1 MATHHH
7 HGNAK
12 VGPELVVTPGAGGSV
27 AVLVDASLVDQ
38 VGVLLVGVLLV
49 VGHIE
54 VPLKVGQDLMVP
66 LLIGNLH
73 LLTCKGKQ
81 SYNKT
86 CFIMSY

>member
-12 VGPELVVTPGAGGSV
+12 VGPELVVTPWAGSSM

-38 VGVLLVGVLLV
+38 VGVLLIGVLLV

-54 VPLKVGQDLMVP
+54 VLLKVDLDLMVP
-66 LLIGNLH
+66 ILIGHLQ
-73 LLTCKGKQ
+73 LLTCQGKQ
-81 SYNKT
+81 S
-86 CFIMSY
+86 